1 MRKLPLPLLIIILA
15 VVIFVVL
22 RATRPTPETVTPA
35 ERSWRV
41 DTQVI
46 EPQKLQPRLTLYGQ
60 LESPQRFTV
69 VAPLSGRIA
78 ELPVRDGQQVAQGEL
93 LVALDEADI
102 APRLLQAEAELA
114 DAEAQLASERAAHR
128 NDQRALE
135 LEQRI
140 QANAEA
146 ALARMQRLVER
157 ELAPRAELDNAED
170 TMERAALTVANR
182 QRSIET
188 FAHREAALQARVQRS
203 KSALESMQRDAK
215 RSRFAAPYD
224 AIVSQPQVAVGDQVN
239 ANQALLELYP
249 LAGMEVRATLP
260 QVYSQAYLQALAEGS
275 TIRADTLDEPIIG
288 LTLVRIAGRAD
299 ASGVEA
305 IFQLDAP
312 APSLRVGNLLAMS
325 ATRPTQE
332 NSVAL
337 PHSALYGNDT
347 IYALKDGRMHRLSV
361 QRLGETRD
369 EQGERKVLVGSPE
382 LVAGMQIVITHLPNA
397 MQGLKVD
404 TSAADEEQP

>member
-1 MRKLPLPLLIIILA
+1 MRKPPLPLIIIIIA
-15 VVIFVVL
+15 VVVFVVL
-22 RATRPTPETVTPA
+22 RAMRPTPEPVSPG

-41 DTQVI
+41 ETKVI
-46 EPQKLQPRLTLYGQ
+46 QPQALQPRLTLYGQ

-69 VAPLSGRIA
+69 VAPLAGRIA
-78 ELPVRDGQQVAQGEL
+78 ELPVRDGQQVAEGEL

-114 DAEAQLASERAAHR
+114 DAEAQLASERTGQR

-140 QANAEA
+140 LANAEA

-182 QRSIET
+182 QRSIDT

-203 KSALESMQRDAK
+203 QSALDSMQRDAE
-215 RSRFAAPYD
+215 RSRFVAPYD
-224 AIVSQPQVAVGDQVN
+224 AIVSQLQVAVGDQVN
-239 ANQALLELYP
+239 ANQALFGLYP
-249 LAGMEVRATLP
+249 LAGMEVRAALP
-260 QVYSQAYLQALAEGS
+260 QVYSQAYLQALAAGE
-275 TIRADTLDEPIIG
+275 TIRAETLDEPVVT
-288 LTLVRIAGRAD
+288 LTLVRIAGQAD

-305 IFQLDAP
+305 LFQLDEP
-312 APSLRVGNLLAMS
+312 APSLRIGNLLALS
-325 ATRPTQE
+325 ATRPTRE

-347 IYALKDGRMHRLSV
+347 IYALEDGRMQRLQV
-361 QRLGETRD
+361 ERLGETRD
-369 EQGERKVLVGSPE
+369 EQGERRVLVGSPD
-382 LVAGMQIVITHLPNA
+382 LVAGMQIIVTHLPNA

-404 TSAADEEQP
+404 TAADDEEQP